1 MRIRERYELATE
13 LSWGY
18 QQAGRKERSRILD
31 AYCLA
36 TGYSRKH
43 ALRVL
48 RGTQRRRRLK
58 RVGTRRRRYGLEF
71 QVALKVLW
79 EASGYICAER
89 LRPFLR
95 PLSALLVRHGQLE
108 LKPGLEQQLQTV
120 SASTVERNLR
130 ELRRERRDPFVRRL
144 SQTKPGTLNRNE
156 VPIVVG
162 QWKELDRPGYLEV
175 DSVSHDGGRVA
186 GEWILTISATDLSTG
201 WTERV
206 PVMGSTQEVVLAAM
220 QRIRQQLPFPLLG
233 IHPDNGHE
241 FLNRRLIRW
250 CREEDILMSRSRP
263 FHKNDN
269 AHVEQKNWTLVR
281 RLIGYHRLD
290 TLWQL
295 KWLDDFYTE
304 LLRPY
309 NNCFQPVM
317 KLVGVE
323 HRADGRVRKR
333 YDTPTTALE
342 RVLASGSADLTK
354 VKSLVELYSS
364 VSPLTLKR
372 QIDRRLAAMP
382 RTRMSVADV

>member
-1 MRIRERYELATE
+1 MRIRERYELAAD
-13 LSWGY
+13 LGWSY

-31 AYCLA
+31 AFCLA

-43 ALRVL
+43 GLRVL
-48 RGTQRRRRLK
+48 RAPWRRGKIRLRR
-58 RVGTRRRRYGLEF
+58 VRRRRYGSEF
-71 QVALKVLW
+71 QHALKILW

-89 LRPFLR
+89 LQPFLH
-95 PLSALLVRHGQLE
+95 PLSSLLVRHGQLE
-108 LKPGLEQQLQTV
+108 LTPEVEKQLRSA

-130 ELRRERRDPFVRRL
+130 PLRRERRDLLARRM
-144 SQTKPGTLNRNE
+144 SQTKPGTILRQE
-156 VPIVVG
+156 VPVVVG
-162 QWKELDRPGYLEV
+162 QWKELDQPGYLEV
-175 DSVSHDGGRVA
+175 DSVSHSGERVS
-186 GEWILTISATDLSTG
+186 GEWIWTISATDLSTG

-206 PVMGSTQEVVLAAM
+206 PVMGRTQEPVVAAM

-241 FLNRRLIRW
+241 FINRRLITW
-250 CREEDILMSRSRP
+250 CRDESIQISRSRP

-281 RLIGYHRLD
+281 RLIGYQRLD
-290 TLWQL
+290 TPWQL
-295 KWLDDFYTE
+295 SWLDEFYTQ

-317 KLVGVE
+317 KLIGKE
-323 HRADGRVRKR
+323 HRATGQPRKR
-333 YDTPTTALE
+333 YDTPTTPLQ
-342 RVLASGSADLTK
+342 RVLASGFSDLTK

-372 QIDRRLAAMP
+372 QIDRWLAGIP
-382 RTRMSVADV
+382 LTRRAVVNG